1 MINKK
6 QKEITMTK
14 LDMNKFVNT
23 MSQVDSQLYEIAKI
37 LKSYNSTLNVE
48 DLMNTVLDQIESN
61 VYNQVKNNK

>member
-1 MINKK
+1 
-6 QKEITMTK
+6 MTK
-14 LDMNKFVNT
+14 VDMNKFVNT